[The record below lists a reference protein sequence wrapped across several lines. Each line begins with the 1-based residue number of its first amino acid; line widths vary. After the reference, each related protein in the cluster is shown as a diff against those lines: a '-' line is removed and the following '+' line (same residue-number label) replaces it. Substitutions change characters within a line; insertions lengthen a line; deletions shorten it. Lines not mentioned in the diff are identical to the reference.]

1 MRALDQVTLAN
12 TTFTL
17 AYPQDGIQQPA
28 TYISTDASRAASISL
43 TSLARPNG
51 NNPLNTKNVL
61 ELVIP
66 VVQTVD
72 GVEKVVALNRV
83 NLTTSIDA
91 VSTSDD
97 TSKISSLLS
106 AIVADTQFAKAI
118 KGERLV

>member
-1 MRALDQVTLAN
+1 MRALDQVTLA
-12 TTFTL
+12 TIPFTL

-28 TYISTDASRAASISL
+28 TYISNDASRAASTSL

-51 NNPLNTKNVL
+51 NNPLNTKNVI
-61 ELVIP
+61 EVVIP
-66 VVQTVD
+66 VVQTIE

-91 VSTSDD
+91 LSSSADI
-97 TSKISSLLS
+97 SKLQTLTA
-106 AIVADTQFAKAI
+106 AIVADTQFAKAM